1 MAFVLQTF
9 LVTRQKEEVPIWKKK
24 RVHMLCRRD
33 AMMFFPPPARTR
45 EFEREGQEFSNFRSF
60 LVVVFW

>member
-1 MAFVLQTF
+1 MAFVSQTF

-33 AMMFFPPPARTR
+33 ATMFFPPRPGPASSK
-45 EFEREGQEFSNFRSF
+45 EEVKSFFNFRSF

>member
-9 LVTRQKEEVPIWKKK
+9 LVTRQEGGGTYLEKK

-33 AMMFFPPPARTR
+33 AMMFFPPPGPDPRVR
-45 EFEREGQEFSNFRSF
+45 KRRSGVFQFSVF